1 MFGIPEWAIGVAAI
15 LGGVGVMSVI
25 IQIGDAVK
33 RGLIGAQQTRE
44 SRGPHTVIG
53 MSVSAHGSASGPQP
67 EELEDLQRR
76 VAELEERL
84 DFAERLLAKQREV
97 ERLIPPKA

>member
-15 LGGVGVMSVI
+15 LGGVGVMAAI
-25 IQIGDAVK
+25 IQIGDALK
-33 RGLIGAQQTRE
+33 RGLIGAQQARE

-53 MSVSAHGSASGPQP
+53 MSVGAHASESEPQP
-67 EELEDLQRR
+67 EVLEDLHRR

-84 DFAERLLAKQREV
+84 DFAERLLAKQREI
-97 ERLIPPKA
+97 ERLIPPKE